1 MDVDLAHPSG
11 ESLVETVIGEALAGA
26 ALGAVRVSGK
36 VSGNWTEA
44 NIADIDATFG
54 ESTLSGD
61 VLLRLDQEP
70 PALHA
75 NLQAGTLD
83 LAWVGGGLAATDGNL
98 GADIEVA
105 ELYTDRWSDEPVDL
119 ALLDR
124 LSGKLALK
132 AEALVLGPHR
142 IESADIDLSAAKGTL
157 TLRSLEGRLFGGA
170 LEADGSLAGGPA
182 PSGQAAIRLVDA
194 DLGAI
199 LREVAGERAVSG
211 TATIDGYFTLSGQT
225 EREMIESLT
234 GRVAITGGEGAV
246 EGLDVPAISGQ
257 IAALATVDALN
268 DIVSFV
274 EQAEQSLSSGQTAI
288 RSLDGT
294 VWVQNGQ
301 ARIDGFEIVADG
313 GIGDISGTA
322 DLPAWQLDLTA
333 LFHLAEHADAPPVGV
348 RLEGSIDRP
357 ERHHLIEEMQAHLV
371 QLGLLS
377 LAGSDDAPK
386 ITLRKGAK
394 AEPGTE
400 IDTLLRNVLGDPDE
414 AEDAGPAKAPAD
426 VSEGADETGEAIEAP
441 DPDDEGGALL
451 SLDDVPVSPVALEE
465 QLDADQAEEPAGP
478 EQTDQREE
486 SLEIGEEEQ
495 AAAPVPDEP
504 AAGPPSDEAVPEPPP
519 TPERYRAESLQDF
532 VDDLLAVPEPEAEEE
547 PLDVVEDPLKESEA
561 EPDQNFQDL
570 VDDLLDEPEREQEEE
585 TEEDEGLQDFVDDLL
600 ETLDE

>member
-1 MDVDLAHPSG
+1 MPQRSPAPPDSRRPRRRSAGALSVDGGVGGDLESMAINLVADTAGAALTVSGTVSNLLESPGYHVDVDLAHPSG

-36 VSGNWTEA
+36 VSGDWTEA

-170 LEADGSLAGGPA
+170 LEADGSLAGGSA

-211 TATIDGYFTLSGQT
+211 TATIDGYSP
-225 EREMIESLT
+225 ERTDRARDDREPHRPRGDHRRRGRGRGPGRAGDRWPDRRSRHSRCLERHRELRGAGGAESFKRAN
-234 GRVAITGGEGAV
+234 G
-246 EGLDVPAISGQ
+246 D
-257 IAALATVDALN
+257 
-268 DIVSFV
+268 
-274 EQAEQSLSSGQTAI
+274 SLPRWRGVGSE
-288 RSLDGT
+288 RP
-294 VWVQNGQ
+294 

-333 LFHLAEHADAPPVGV
+333 LFRLAEHADAPPVGV

-426 VSEGADETGEAIEAP
+426 VSEGATR
-441 DPDDEGGALL
+441 
-451 SLDDVPVSPVALEE
+451 
-465 QLDADQAEEPAGP
+465 QA
-478 EQTDQREE
+478 R
-486 SLEIGEEEQ
+486 
-495 AAAPVPDEP
+495 
-504 AAGPPSDEAVPEPPP
+504 
-519 TPERYRAESLQDF
+519 R
-532 VDDLLAVPEPEAEEE
+532 
-547 PLDVVEDPLKESEA
+547 
-561 EPDQNFQDL
+561 
-570 VDDLLDEPEREQEEE
+570 
-585 TEEDEGLQDFVDDLL
+585 
-600 ETLDE
+600 